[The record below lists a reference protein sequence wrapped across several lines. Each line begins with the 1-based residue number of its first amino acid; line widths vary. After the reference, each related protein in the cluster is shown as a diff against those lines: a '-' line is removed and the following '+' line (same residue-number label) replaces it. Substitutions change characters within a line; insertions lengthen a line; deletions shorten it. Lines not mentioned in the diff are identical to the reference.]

1 MAIRVISKRLI
12 SVASRRTGRDIFT
25 LAGPEWFRRLST
37 HFLLGG
43 TRFVTRIMPGYVMP
57 ISEKYEIIID
67 LDGPASYVNTGAV
80 NAASGQVLNASDLGI
95 GGFEMVDRQDLS
107 SDLANTFLISLT
119 GQSTSADNVANA
131 VPVARIYWFV
141 QSTGAQVANGVA
153 LNTKSVRLQ
162 IRGV

>member
-1 MAIRVISKRLI
+1 MSHRIISKRVIGLRT
-12 SVASRRTGRDIFT
+12 RRGRDILT
-25 LAGPEWFRRLST
+25 SRGWAASLLRHLA
-37 HFLLGG
+37 LGG